1 MHPQFGRFMVFFMAA
16 SLGLAYMVV
25 TMVGRGLID
34 LTPAQVMLL
43 IDVSVGLVL
52 MNAAA
57 LMVYMTDLIRDALKE
72 KKTNAKEEDA

>member
-34 LTPAQVMLL
+34 PTPAQVMLL
-43 IDVSVGLVL
+43 IVVSFGLVL
-52 MNAAA
+52 VNAVT
-57 LMVYMTDLIRDALKE
+57 LMVYITDLIRDALKE
-72 KKTNAKEEDA
+72 KK

>member
-43 IDVSVGLVL
+43 IVVSFGLVL
-52 MNAAA
+52 VNAAA

-72 KKTNAKEEDA
+72 NKTNGKEEDA